1 MEIDKILI
9 GVLYN
14 KDGTVEYVL
23 NDKELDSLLV
33 PLFNGNAE
41 KETHYLNLIES
52 KEASNE

>member
-33 PLFNGNAE
+33 PLFNENAE

-52 KEASNE
+52 KETFNE

>member
-1 MEIDKILI
+1 MEINKILI

-33 PLFNGNAE
+33 PLFNENVE
-41 KETHYLNLIES
+41 KETNYLNLIES

>member
-33 PLFNGNAE
+33 PLFNENAE
-41 KETHYLNLIES
+41 KKTHYLNLIES

>member
-14 KDGTVEYVL
+14 KDGTVEYVF